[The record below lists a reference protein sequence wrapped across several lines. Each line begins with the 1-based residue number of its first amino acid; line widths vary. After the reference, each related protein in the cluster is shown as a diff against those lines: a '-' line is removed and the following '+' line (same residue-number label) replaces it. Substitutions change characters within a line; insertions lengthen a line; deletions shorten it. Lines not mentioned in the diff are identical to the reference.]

1 MSANESSEIPPPAQA
16 IIAAFEAPDGARFE
30 GLLCGNRVRLKYL
43 ARRLHALGERPLF
56 HYLDEVERG
65 YPLREH
71 LEAYARLDP
80 GVVAA
85 LGGNTSGRRSS
96 PSREGGGHERA

>member
-1 MSANESSEIPPPAQA
+1 MSTNESSEIPPPAQA
-16 IIAAFEAPDGARFE
+16 IIAAFEEPDGARFE
-30 GLLCGNRVRLKYL
+30 ARLCGNRVRLQHL

-56 HYLDEVERG
+56 HFIDEVERG

-80 GVVAA
+80 DVVATLSGSHFGA
-85 LGGNTSGRRSS
+85 PVFVIEGGRR
-96 PSREGGGHERA
+96 P